1 MSTKPKKETSVT
13 NEKPPR
19 KQHGIQGGSKEAN
32 RIAVAILEVMGG
44 LRTTAE
50 AADSLKVSL
59 PRYYTLEARA
69 IDGLVAACEPKPR
82 GKQSSPATRI
92 TSLEKELLQSQ
103 RQCARLQA
111 LVRTAQRSIGL
122 TVAETQKA
130 KPTTRRGRK
139 GRRKRAPTTRALAMA
154 EKLQTRVASDESS
167 GVQQEKPTATSN
179 GTMKEE
185 HNVAE

>member
-1 MSTKPKKETSVT
+1 MSTETKKETS
-13 NEKPPR
+13 NPKKKPSQKR
-19 KQHGIQGGSKEAN
+19 HGVQGGSREAN

-59 PRYYTLEARA
+59 PRYYILEARA

-82 GKQSSPATRI
+82 GKQPSSASRV
-92 TSLEKELLQSQ
+92 TSLEKELQQSQ

-111 LVRTAQRSIGL
+111 LVRTAQRSVGL
-122 TVAETQKA
+122 TVAEPRKA
-130 KPTTRRGRK
+130 KPATRRGRK
-139 GRRKRAPTTRALAMA
+139 GRRRRGPTTRALAMA
-154 EKLQTRVASDESS
+154 EKLQTRVASDEPS
-167 GVQQEKPTATSN
+167 GVQQEEPTVTSN
-179 GTMKEE
+179 GTVKEE